1 MNGASLDGKVV
12 AVTGANGAL
21 GSVVAE
27 LARAQ
32 GASVVA
38 LDLVESTGHADI
50 RKFAVDL
57 ADKSATTACV
67 EQIGAIDTVFN
78 IAGGFDMGPRVHETS
93 DQQWDHLFNMNVV
106 TMRNMVAAV
115 VPQMIDRGS
124 GSIVNVGALSARE
137 GQGNMGAYCVAK
149 SAVMRLTES
158 LSKELRHQGINVNA
172 VLPSIIDTPT
182 NRKDMPDADFEKWV
196 RPQDL
201 ANVICFLGSEAA
213 RAVHGALV
221 PVQGLA

>member
-27 LARAQ
+27 LARVQ

-38 LDLVESTGHADI
+38 LDLVEPTGHADI

-57 ADKSATTACV
+57 ADKSATAACV
-67 EQIGAIDTVFN
+67 EQIGAVDAVFN
-78 IAGGFDMGPRVHETS
+78 IAGGFDMGPLVHETS

-115 VPQMIDRGS
+115 VPQMIDRGN

-137 GQGNMGAYCVAK
+137 GQSNMGAYCVAK

-182 NRKDMPDADFEKWV
+182 NRNDMPDADFEKWV
-196 RPQDL
+196 RPHDL